1 MTTVYA
7 TGFEMGSKGIVA
19 AADVLDS
26 ARLFID
32 AVVFQTG
39 AFGLELEQPA
49 PITTGVNWVRFA
61 YSGTVSEAW
70 FSVHFN
76 LRGPAK
82 EARMEFLLS
91 DGDTVGFRVAAGAVV
106 VDAYRGNTLLQAGTT
121 DIDTPPITFVLLEGH
136 VLVSDSGGKLD
147 LLINGNVEHALTTDT
162 KPGASSIID
171 FLRFYITGSSVGD
184 DFVIDDLTM
193 SESAA
198 PGDIRYI
205 SKVPDGDSAV
215 TWTRSAGGT
224 NFSLVDEIPP
234 SDADYVET
242 ATNTNQDLY
251 TLADYSLSNTIKHI
265 VQWIRGFSTPSGG
278 EFKMQVKSGA
288 TTSEE
293 TTSGLAAAVEYVS
306 RILETDPDTLLAWNT
321 TGFNAALVG
330 QEAVVTTETVRVTQ
344 HIIEIG
350 FDQNSSSLLRPLGLD
365 VDLESGSRVWV
376 TAWDS
381 GTLSL
386 KRLPATLASSTAFSF
401 GAATEAQIDARTFFL
416 SPYTPAFFGTANLND
431 IIYVYGRWND
441 GAVTHIEKST
451 DGGATFTDIGDSATW
466 GADWVGGFLADDAS
480 TLFAIINGASPAL
493 YRSIN
498 GGTSW
503 SNLSVTPFDVD
514 PQAVSKHADGRIL
527 IANRVAAAQMVA
539 FADPPNYPSWTNA
552 TGSPSFPIAGAGAR
566 SIIWVT

>member
-1 MTTVYA
+1 MTTVYG
-7 TGFEMGSKGIVA
+7 TGFEMASTGIIA

-26 ARLFID
+26 SRIFMD
-32 AVVFQTG
+32 TVTFKTG
-39 AFGLELEQPA
+39 AFALAVEQPA

-61 YSGTVSEAW
+61 YSGAVSEAW
-70 FSVHFN
+70 STVWFAK
-76 LRGPAK
+76 RGSAK
-82 EARMEFLLS
+82 ETRIEFLLS
-91 DGDTVGFRVAAGAVV
+91 DGNTVGFRASAGTRIW
-106 VDAYRGNTLLQAGTT
+106 DAYRGETKIANGTT
-121 DIDTPPITFVLLEGH
+121 TIPDTFQLFEIH
-136 VLVSDSGGKLD
+136 VLVADSGGKLD
-147 LLINGNVEHALTTDT
+147 LSINGVVEHALTTDT
-162 KPGASSIID
+162 KPGSSSIID
-171 FLRFYITGSSVGD
+171 HLRFYLTGTSVGD
-184 DFVIDDLTM
+184 EFNIDDLTL

-365 VDLESGSRVWV
+365 VDLESGSRAWV

-451 DGGATFTDIGDSATW
+451 DGGATFVDIGDSATW
-466 GADWVGGFLADDAS
+466 GADWVGGFFADDAS

-493 YRSIN
+493 YRSLN

-539 FADPPNYPSWTNA
+539 FA
-552 TGSPSFPIAGAGAR
+552 
-566 SIIWVT
+566 

>member
-7 TGFEMGSKGIVA
+7 TGFEAGSIGIIP
-19 AADVLDS
+19 AADVLDV
-26 ARLFID
+26 ANIAMD
-32 AVVFQTG
+32 AAAFKTG
-39 AFGLELEQPA
+39 AFALQILQPA
-49 PITTGVNWVRFA
+49 PITTGVNWVRFP
-61 YSGTVSEAW
+61 YSGTVNEAW
-70 FSVHFN
+70 FSVWFFM
-76 LRGPAK
+76 RGAAK

-91 DGDTVGFRVAAGAVV
+91 DGDTVGFRVAAAAEVA
-106 VDAYRGNTLLQAGTT
+106 DAYRGNTLLQAGTT
-121 DIDTPPITFVLLEGH
+121 DINVAATFFLLEGH
-136 VLVSDSGGKLD
+136 VLVADSGGELD
-147 LLINGNVEHALTTDT
+147 LLIDGNVEHALITDT
-162 KPGASSIID
+162 KPGASSTID
-171 FLRFYITGSSVGD
+171 FFRFYITGSSVGD
-184 DFVIDDLTM
+184 NFNIDDLTL

-365 VDLESGSRVWV
+365 VDLESGSRAWV
-376 TAWDS
+376 TVWDS

-386 KRLPATLASSTAFSF
+386 KRFPATLVSSTTFSF
-401 GAATEAQIDARTFFL
+401 GAATEAQVDARTFFL

-451 DGGATFTDIGDSATW
+451 DGGATFVDIGDSATW
-466 GADWVGGFLADDAS
+466 GADWVGGFFADDAS

-493 YRSIN
+493 YRSLN

-552 TGSPSFPIAGAGAR
+552 TGSPSFPTGGGGAR
-566 SIIWVT
+566 SVIWVT

>member
-1 MTTVYA
+1 MTTVYG

-76 LRGPAK
+76 LRGLAK

-121 DIDTPPITFVLLEGH
+121 DIDTAPITFVLLEGH

-215 TWTRSAGGT
+215 TWTRSAGAT

-234 SDADYVET
+234 SDADHVET

-251 TLADYSLSNTIKHI
+251 TLADYSQSNTIKHV
-265 VQWIRGFSTPSGG
+265 VQWVRGFSTPSGG

-293 TTSGLAAAVEYVS
+293 ATSGLAAAVEYVS
-306 RILETDPDTLLAWNT
+306 RILETDPDTSLAWST
-321 TGFNAALVG
+321 TAFNAALVG

-350 FDQNSSSLLRPLGLD
+350 FDQNSSALLRPLGLD
-365 VDLESGSRVWV
+365 VDLESGSRAWV
-376 TAWDS
+376 TVWDS
-381 GTLSL
+381 GTLFL

-401 GAATEAQIDARTFFL
+401 GAATEAQVDARTFYL
-416 SPYTPAFFGTANLND
+416 SPYTPAFFGTASLDD

-441 GAVTHIEKST
+441 GAVTHVEKST

-466 GADWVGGFLADDAS
+466 GADWVGGFFADDAS

-493 YRSIN
+493 YRSVN
-498 GGTSW
+498 GGAVWT
-503 SNLSVTPFDVD
+503 NLSVTPFDVD

-527 IANRVAAAQMVA
+527 IANRINAAQMVA
-539 FADPPNYPSWTNA
+539 YADPPNYASWTNA
-552 TGSPSFPIAGAGAR
+552 TGSPSFPTGGSGAR